1 MFLYQSRFEINRKLQ
16 LCSVA
21 LVSLSIWSEATWAH
35 VGPDGGDHHE
45 ILNWAH
51 QLTDLQAWL
60 TALNLS
66 PWMVGLAAVAA
77 GAWLAGRPVLAKYK
91 RKVGAVHAEDAHA
104 RDQP

>member
-1 MFLYQSRFEINRKLQ
+1 
-16 LCSVA
+16 
-21 LVSLSIWSEATWAH
+21 

-45 ILNWAH
+45 ILNFAH

-60 TALNLS
+60 AALNLN
-66 PWMVGLAAVAA
+66 PWMGLAAVAA